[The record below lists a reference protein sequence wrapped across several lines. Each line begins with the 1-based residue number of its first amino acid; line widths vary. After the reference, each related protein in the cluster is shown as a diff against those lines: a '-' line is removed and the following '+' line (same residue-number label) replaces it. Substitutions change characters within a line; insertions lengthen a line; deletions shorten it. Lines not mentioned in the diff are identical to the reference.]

1 MRNVIILGG
10 GISGLSLRYFLSQK
24 YPDLN
29 ITLIEKE
36 NRLGGVIES
45 RQSGGFFF
53 EKGPRTFKASKSHS
67 LLQLIC
73 DLGMEKELLVSEK
86 NAARRFLWKDD
97 RLHAIPTHP
106 LPLLASPLT
115 RKLIPSMMTE
125 WSKEVGADD
134 ETVHSFAK
142 RRLGV
147 YAAEVFFDPMT
158 LGIYAGDIRKLSML
172 SCFPSLK
179 ELERKH
185 GSITKGLFKRKK
197 KSFTYPE
204 GVRTS
209 CLFTLKRGVE
219 SLVAQLEEAGKGDI
233 VLNTA
238 VRDVVFKDGKVSVS
252 DGNHT
257 WEGDHLF
264 CALSAKG
271 AYHLSRTWDEQ
282 VTAFFNALEMASLS
296 VVHLGYECRP
306 LKEEGFGYL
315 IPSNEGEKILG
326 VIFDSSVF
334 PQQNHHAL
342 ETRLTVMMGGAF
354 HPKHHEISKEMRI
367 AQALEGIEKHLG
379 IKALPMYTYATEYVQ
394 AIPQFTLG
402 HAQRVA
408 DLREFLR
415 EKYPQVTLLGN
426 YLDGVSLSDCVEGA
440 KNISQN
446 IIYEST

>member
-1 MRNVIILGG
+1 MSHKNIIILGG
-10 GISGLSLRYFLSQK
+10 GISGLSLRYYLSRK
-24 YPDLN
+24 YPDMK

-36 NRLGGVIES
+36 NRLGGVI
-45 RQSGGFFF
+45 QSERKGGFFF
-53 EKGPRTFKASKSHS
+53 EKGPRTFKASKSQS

-73 DLGMEKELLVSEK
+73 DLGMENEILVSEK

-97 RLHAIPTHP
+97 KLHSIPMHP
-106 LPLLASPLT
+106 LPLITSPLT

-125 WSKEVGADD
+125 WSKKVGEDD

-179 ELERKH
+179 ELEKKH
-185 GSITKGLFKRKK
+185 GSITKGLFKKK
-197 KSFTYPE
+197 KKNFVYPE
-204 GVRTS
+204 GVRPS
-209 CLFTLKRGVE
+209 CLFTLKEGVE
-219 SLVAQLEEAGKGDI
+219 SLVPKLKDAGRGEI
-233 VLNTA
+233 VLGTA
-238 VRDVVFKDGKVSVS
+238 IQDMQFKEGKVSVS
-252 DGNHT
+252 DGSRV

-271 AYHLSRTWDEQ
+271 AFRLTRSWGHQ
-282 VTAFFNALEMASLS
+282 VTDFFNEMEMASLS
-296 VVHLGYECRP
+296 VIHLGFESRL

-315 IPSNEGEKILG
+315 IPSSEGEKILG

-334 PQQNHHAL
+334 PEQNHRKL

-354 HPKHHEISKEMRI
+354 HPKHHENSEKTRV

-379 IKALPMYTYATEYVQ
+379 IKAAPMYTHATEYVQ
-394 AIPQFTLG
+394 AIPQFKVG
-402 HAQRVA
+402 HAKRVA
-408 DLREFLR
+408 SLRQTLQ
-415 EKYPQVTLLGN
+415 EKYPQITLLGN
-426 YLDGVSLSDCVEGA
+426 YLDGVSLSDCVAGA
-440 KNISQN
+440 AKLA
-446 IIYEST
+446 ECLK